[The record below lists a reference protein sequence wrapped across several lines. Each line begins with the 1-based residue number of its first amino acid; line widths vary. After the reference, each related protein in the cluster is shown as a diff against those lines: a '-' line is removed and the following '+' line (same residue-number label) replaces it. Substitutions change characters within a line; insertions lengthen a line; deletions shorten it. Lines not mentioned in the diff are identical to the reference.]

1 MIKKTKDTVNR
12 WRDGFT
18 LIECVVA
25 IVVLAV
31 TLMGLT
37 SSTVVTIKGNTL
49 SQSMTMATVLA
60 ADKIESLHNLPFS
73 NISSGGPEI
82 LQSIYARQWTVTND
96 SPAQLAKTI
105 TVTVSWNWLGINR
118 NVTLTTIVTR

>member
-12 WRDGFT
+12 RRDGFT

>member
-105 TVTVSWNWLGINR
+105 TVTVSWNWLGIDR